1 MTSYIYFKRKLFWNS
16 RLMPTCHTIC
26 ILLISSTE
34 NFAFINTADL
44 QVSSL
49 NVFYAKKIDRG
60 ANSNVLLR
68 ILNGSNFGL
77 NRN

>member
-16 RLMPTCHTIC
+16 RLMPTCHTIY

-49 NVFYAKKIDRG
+49 KVFYAKQINRE
-60 ANSNVLLR
+60 ANSNILFKT
-68 ILNGSNFGL
+68 LNGSNFRL